1 MVVLDSFTS
10 ITLEITTGSRFSHQ
24 PPRAQFFPVEIA
36 HEVGKSLKLRQNKGY
51 LQEISP
57 MPLLQP
63 DKQVYESI

>member
-10 ITLEITTGSRFSHQ
+10 ITLEISSGSRFHTLHLG
-24 PPRAQFFPVEIA
+24 AQFFPVEIA